1 MEEMRGVIPCLKI
14 ETRAPEL
21 WLSIFRCLKSETW
34 GTQFGGGVFGFMIG
48 TDDYAI

>member
-14 ETRAPEL
+14 ETWAPEL
-21 WLSIFRCLKSETW
+21 WFSVFRCLKSEAG
-34 GTQFGGGVFGFMIG
+34 GTQSGGGVFGFMIG

>member
-1 MEEMRGVIPCLKI
+1 MEEIRGVIPCLKI

-34 GTQFGGGVFGFMIG
+34 GTHSVVEFS
-48 TDDYAI
+48 DL